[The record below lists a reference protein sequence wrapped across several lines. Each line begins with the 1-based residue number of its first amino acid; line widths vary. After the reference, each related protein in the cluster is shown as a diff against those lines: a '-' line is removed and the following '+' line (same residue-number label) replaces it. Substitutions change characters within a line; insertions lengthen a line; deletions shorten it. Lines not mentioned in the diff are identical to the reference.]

1 MISARHRTRI
11 MISDPMGGGKFKSSA
26 PGRLNLP
33 RPVLEIRVMMALT
46 GTDDSVQVV
55 GTHSTAS
62 GTRAITVTVTIIIE
76 PEPQAD
82 WARSPGPGHSARLR
96 LQVQV
101 GC

>member
-62 GTRAITVTVTIIIE
+62 GTRAITVTIII
-76 PEPQAD
+76 EPQAD